1 MHLQTRVVISGENC
15 NQLSMSFCD
24 ARDADFAY
32 MNESTGEA
40 TLAQVRMT
48 CASIFNQVLVLTR
61 LKHALRR
68 TEMDSKLMIGGASYL
83 YTPAKTKFS
92 CYSLNANAAPS
103 LPYTAFFYFKV
114 RSSIG
119 SSFSPEQQAC
129 INLFSK
135 LS

>member
-1 MHLQTRVVISGENC
+1 
-15 NQLSMSFCD
+15 
-24 ARDADFAY
+24 

-68 TEMDSKLMIGGASYL
+68 TEMDPKLMIGGASYL

-92 CYSLNANAAPS
+92 CYSLNANAAAPS
-103 LPYTAFFYFKV
+103 LPYTALFYFKV
-114 RSSIG
+114 RSSIVG
-119 SSFSPEQQAC
+119 SSFSPA
-129 INLFSK
+129 NS
-135 LS
+135 